1 MTAQPGTL
9 FVVATPIGNLE
20 DITLRAIRTLKEV
33 DLIAAEDTRHTKKLL
48 NHLSIDTRLISY
60 YREKEVQRS
69 KELILKLLSGT
80 NIALVSDA
88 GTPGISDPGA
98 ILIQHA
104 FEADIKI
111 VPIPGVSAV
120 TTAMSCSGISSGS
133 FLFVGFAPPKSG
145 QRVKFLEHLK
155 EFEHPVVFYESPRR
169 IIPFL
174 TDALKTLG
182 DRRLLWARELTKNF
196 EDLRDTT
203 LSEIT
208 SELTE
213 KTEKGE
219 FVVIIHPGKK
229 KEVTDDDVTNQ
240 IKQLSQDKNLS
251 VKDISKLVSKA
262 LKVPRSKVYQLA
274 LDILKN
280 N

>member
-1 MTAQPGTL
+1 MTIKAGTL
-9 FVVATPIGNLE
+9 YVVATPIGNLE
-20 DITLRAIRTLKEV
+20 DITLRAIRILKEV

-48 NHLSIDTRLISY
+48 NHLSIDTKLISY
-60 YREKEVQRS
+60 YREREVQRS
-69 KELILKLLSGT
+69 KELILKLLSGV

-104 FEADIKI
+104 FEAEIKI
-111 VPIPGVSAV
+111 EPIPGVSAV
-120 TTAMSCSGISSGS
+120 TTAMSCSGITSGT

-145 QRVKFLEHLK
+145 QRIKFLEHLK
-155 EFEHPVVFYESPRR
+155 EFEHPIVFYESPRR
-169 IIPFL
+169 IMPFL

-196 EDLRDTT
+196 EDLRNTT

-208 SELTE
+208 SEMTE

-219 FVVIIHPGKK
+219 FVVIIHPGEK
-229 KEVTDDDVTNQ
+229 KEITDDDITNEV
-240 IKQLSQDKNLS
+240 IRLSQDKNLS
-251 VKDISKLVSKA
+251 VKDISKIVTKS
-262 LKVPRSKVYQLA
+262 LKVSRSKVYQIA
-274 LDILKN
+274 LDVLNSK
-280 N
+280 

>member
-1 MTAQPGTL
+1 MTEQSGTL
-9 FVVATPIGNLE
+9 YVVATPIGNLE

-48 NHLSIDTRLISY
+48 NHLSIDTKLISY
-60 YREKEVQRS
+60 YREREVQRS
-69 KELILKLLSGT
+69 KELVQKLLSGT

-104 FEADIKI
+104 FEANIKI
-111 VPIPGVSAV
+111 EPIPGVSAV

-133 FLFVGFAPPKSG
+133 FLFVGFPPPKSG
-145 QRVKFLEHLK
+145 QRIKFLEHLK

-169 IIPFL
+169 IMTFL
-174 TDALKTLG
+174 DDALKTLG
-182 DRRLLWARELTKNF
+182 DRRILWARELTKSF

-208 SELTE
+208 SEMTE

-219 FVVIIHPGKK
+219 FVIIIHPGQK
-229 KEVTDDDVTNQ
+229 KEITDEDIITEV
-240 IKQLSQDKNLS
+240 KQLSQDKELS
-251 VKDISKLVSKA
+251 VKDISKLVSTK
-262 LKVPRSKVYQLA
+262 LKVPRSKAYQIA
-274 LDILKN
+274 LEILKGK
-280 N
+280 